1 MSKFEKQTRIELV
14 TEIAKAASVR
24 GPMITDQSKIIYQR
38 CTYENGA
45 YTGFRMCASDPGAII
60 HH

>member
-14 TEIAKAASVR
+14 TEIAKGASVR

-38 CTYENGA
+38 CTYETGSFA
-45 YTGFRMCASDPGAII
+45 GFRMCGELPETII
-60 HH
+60 CH